1 MTKLTIV
8 RKLTDAERELRRM
21 EVQLKKHV
29 SRGRKRPFT
38 QLRGLWKEA
47 GAISELDAEWR
58 GDKLRSG
65 DSPLP
70 FQPHH
75 P

>member
-8 RKLTDAERELRRM
+8 RKLTDAEKELRRM

-47 GAISELDAEWR
+47 RAITEEEIRKAEIR
-58 GDKLRSG
+58 YSDEAR
-65 DSPLP
+65 
-70 FQPHH
+70 
-75 P
+75 